1 MSSKILAIIPA
12 RGGSKGIPGKN
23 IKILRGKPLIHYNIK
38 AALESNLVTRVIVST
53 DDESI
58 ANASRDSG
66 AEVIMRPKSISGDRA
81 SSEDALIHV
90 LNELKQKENYVP
102 DVVVFLQCTSPLTL
116 SVDIDGTVTVLNK
129 ENADS
134 AFSAIRFYH
143 FLWKKGKDQDAEGIN
158 HDKCVRQMRQD
169 REQQFLENGA
179 IYVFRTDRFLQTK
192 HRFFGK
198 TAIYEMPVERCLEI
212 DESHDFE
219 LAVEAM
225 KRMDSADL
233 SEKLPKHIGALIM
246 DFDGVFTDN
255 SVFVLEDGRE
265 AVQCHR
271 GDGMGLTLL
280 KDKGIP
286 LFVLSK
292 EINSVVKA
300 RCKKL
305 GIEVQHNIS
314 DKLPTLLEWTKSYRI
329 ALQDVIYIGN
339 DINDLDCMN
348 SVGCS
353 VAVADAVPEVLN
365 SARIV
370 LKSKGGK
377 GALRELAD
385 MLLARHG
392 LQAGLH

>member
-1 MSSKILAIIPA
+1 MSFKILAIIPA
-12 RGGSKGIPGKN
+12 RGGSKGIPEKN
-23 IKILRGKPLIHYNIK
+23 IKVLRGKPLIHYNIK
-38 AALESNLVTRVIVST
+38 AALESNLVTRVVVST

-58 ANASRDSG
+58 AKASRDSG
-66 AEVIMRPKSISGDRA
+66 AEVIMRPESISGDKA

-116 SVDIDGTVTVLNK
+116 SEDIDGTVTVLNK

-143 FLWKKGKDQDAEGIN
+143 FVWKKGKDQDAEGIN
-158 HDKCVRQMRQD
+158 HDKRVRQMRQD

-179 IYVFRTDRFLQTK
+179 IYVFRTNQFLQSK

-212 DESHDFE
+212 DEAHDFDI
-219 LAVEAM
+219 AIEAK

-233 SEKLPKHIGALIM
+233 SEKLPEHIGALIM

-271 GDGMGLTLL
+271 GDGMGLTML

-286 LFVLSK
+286 LFVLSM

-314 DKLPTLLEWTKSYRI
+314 DKLPTLLEWTKSHGI
-329 ALQDVIYIGN
+329 ALRDVIYIGN
-339 DINDLDCMN
+339 DINDLECMN
-348 SVGCS
+348 AVGCS

-365 SARIV
+365 TARIV
-370 LKSKGGK
+370 LRSNGGK
-377 GALRELAD
+377 GALRELAE

-392 LQAGLH
+392 Q